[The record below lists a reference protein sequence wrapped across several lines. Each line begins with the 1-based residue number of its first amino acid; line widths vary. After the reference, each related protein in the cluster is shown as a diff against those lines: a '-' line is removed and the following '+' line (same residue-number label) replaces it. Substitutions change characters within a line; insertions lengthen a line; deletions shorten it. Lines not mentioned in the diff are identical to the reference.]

1 MRESSMKKRRLV
13 LVVSLIVRVVTLTLP
28 VVTLAV
34 LDIILDATGKVSV
47 FGIGSVLGRHL
58 TNQ

>member
-1 MRESSMKKRRLV
+1 MRESSMKERRLA

-28 VVTLAV
+28 VGTLAV
-34 LDIILDATGKVSV
+34 LDITLEATGKISV
-47 FGIGSVLGRHL
+47 FGVRSVLGRHL